1 LTCILTGKSGVQEER
16 GATMD
21 FVQVAGCDDGVTCPK
36 MFVKD
41 KRTLVVQGRKADRET
56 RGHLRLAEGEDA
68 VEVPLDQLAEAAR
81 ALEDLL
87 QSR

>member
-1 LTCILTGKSGVQEER
+1 ME
-16 GATMD
+16 M
-21 FVQVAGCDDGVTCPK
+21 VQVAGCDDGVTCPK

-41 KRTLVVQGRKADRET
+41 RKTLVVQGRKTDRDT
-56 RGHLRLAEGEDA
+56 RGQLRLAEDEDA
-68 VEVPLDQLAEAAR
+68 VEVPLDQLPEAAR

>member
-1 LTCILTGKSGVQEER
+1 ME
-16 GATMD
+16 M
-21 FVQVAGCDDGVTCPK
+21 VQVAGCDDGVTCPK

-41 KRTLVVQGRKADRET
+41 KKTLVVQGRKADRVT
-56 RGHLRLAEGEDA
+56 RGHLRLAEDEDA
-68 VEVPLDQLAEAAR
+68 VEVPLDQLPEAAR